1 MRMQK
6 SAIPLA
12 RPRRGV
18 VPALVRSVLRALVRI
33 RRASPRRRTDLDR
46 LELDQ
51 RVREVGEW

>member
-12 RPRRGV
+12 RPRRRV

-33 RRASPRRRTDLDR
+33 RRAGPRRRTDLDR